1 MSTENLFRFW
11 CRSQF
16 LFSAL
21 LAQRAGRIQ
30 GWDAWT
36 KGVSVGDADWGP
48 LHAEVLLTLLTHVHP
63 SFCWEE
69 GTELIPAHES
79 RAAQLQMRNL

>member
-36 KGVSVGDADWGP
+36 KGVSVGDADLGSP
-48 LHAEVLLTLLTHVHP
+48 VCRSVADSSHTCPSKFLL
-63 SFCWEE
+63 
-69 GTELIPAHES
+69 G
-79 RAAQLQMRNL
+79 RGD